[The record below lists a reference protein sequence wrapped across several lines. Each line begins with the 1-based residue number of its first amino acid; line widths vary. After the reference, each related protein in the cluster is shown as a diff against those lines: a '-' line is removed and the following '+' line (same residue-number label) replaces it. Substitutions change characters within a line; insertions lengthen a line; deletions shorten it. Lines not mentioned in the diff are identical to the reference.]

1 MPTAHTDTQA
11 PGSPHLASTGRD
23 RRRHA
28 RLGFVRACKVQRAGE
43 VRYEVGQTTN
53 ISASGALVRVAGA
66 QPVRIGE
73 RLRVGVA
80 WEAAGVLE
88 SGSMIPARVVRVIPI
103 DFNHQAVAV
112 EYDRP
117 LAGEAP
123 ISVAA

>member
-1 MPTAHTDTQA
+1 MPTAHTDTPNNA
-11 PGSPHLASTGRD
+11 SPQLEPTGRD

-28 RLGFVRACKVQRAGE
+28 RLGFVRACKVQRTGE

-117 LAGEAP
+117 LADAAP
-123 ISVAA
+123 LAAAA